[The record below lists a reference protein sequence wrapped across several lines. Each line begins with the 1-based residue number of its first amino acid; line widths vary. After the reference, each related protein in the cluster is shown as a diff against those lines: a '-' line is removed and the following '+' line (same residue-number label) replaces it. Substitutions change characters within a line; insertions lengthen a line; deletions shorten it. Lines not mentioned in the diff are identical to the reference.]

1 MPSGRAIGETGWRAC
16 RPMYIGHMASFTLEC
31 PCGERY
37 HVDDSQAGRRL
48 ACRRC
53 GNQLQIERPTESSRA
68 EGSPAKKARTGRKSR
83 PHSDTKASDYTYPVT
98 IPRTVRWRTAAVL
111 AWGYLGFALVI
122 AALLWGFGDRNALG
136 TVLLFMGRW
145 VFLLPLVLL
154 VPLVAW
160 LRVRLLLP
168 LAMGALVVLG
178 PVMGF
183 RTGWRRLLPAPA
195 GEHLRVVSFNADGD
209 RLPAPMLPVELDR
222 WQAQLVGIQE
232 CGEALA
238 AAVRTLPGWHVH
250 VSRDLCFL
258 SRYPIREAAVMDR
271 SGLDRIKQ
279 SEADEP
285 GGAGYVV
292 RFLLDGPGGPIRAAN
307 LHLETPRKG
316 LEGLMSGDRRRMSN
330 NTDIRGIESKLA
342 REWVTVGTG
351 PLLVLGDF
359 NTPVESVFFRDR
371 WGDLTDAFSVA
382 GVGFGTTKYN
392 GWIGA
397 RIDHVLASDDWH
409 VDRATVDVQRQSDH
423 RALIVDLT
431 LRADAR

>member
-1 MPSGRAIGETGWRAC
+1 
-16 RPMYIGHMASFTLEC
+16 MYIGRMASFTLEC
-31 PCGERY
+31 RCGERY
-37 HVDDSQAGRRL
+37 HVDDSQTGRRL

-53 GNQLQIERPTESSRA
+53 GNELEISRPRETAQLQPKWARRA
-68 EGSPAKKARTGRKSR
+68 RVRRKSR
-83 PHSDTKASDYTYPVT
+83 PQRDIEQPASRQPVT
-98 IPRTVRWRTAAVL
+98 IPRTFRWRVAAVL
-111 AWGYLGFALVI
+111 AWGYLAFAVLI
-122 AALLWGFGDRNALG
+122 AALVWGFGDRNALG

-145 VFLLPLVLL
+145 VFLLPLAAL

-160 LRVRLLLP
+160 LRARLLVP
-168 LAMGALVVLG
+168 LVLGAIIVLG

-183 RTGWRRLLPAPA
+183 RIGWRRLLPAPA
-195 GEHLRVVSFNADGD
+195 GEHVRVVSFNADGN
-209 RLPAPMLPVELDR
+209 RLPGPMLPAELDR
-222 WQAQLVGIQE
+222 WQAQIVGIQE
-232 CGEALA
+232 CGDALS
-238 AAVRTLPGWHVH
+238 AAVRGLSGWHVH

-292 RFLLDGPGGPIRAAN
+292 RFLLDGPRGPIRAAN

-316 LEGLMSGDRRRMSN
+316 LEGLMSGDRRRLRN

-342 REWVTVGTG
+342 HDWVEVGTG
-351 PLLVLGDF
+351 PLVVLGDF
-359 NTPVESVFFRDR
+359 NTPVESAFFRDR

-397 RIDHVLASDDWH
+397 RIDHVLASDEWH
-409 VDRATVDVQRQSDH
+409 VDRATVDVQRLSDH

-431 LRADAR
+431 LRTGAR

>member
-1 MPSGRAIGETGWRAC
+1 M
-16 RPMYIGHMASFTLEC
+16 
-31 PCGERY
+31 
-37 HVDDSQAGRRL
+37 
-48 ACRRC
+48 
-53 GNQLQIERPTESSRA
+53 
-68 EGSPAKKARTGRKSR
+68 
-83 PHSDTKASDYTYPVT
+83 
-98 IPRTVRWRTAAVL
+98 L
-111 AWGYLGFALVI
+111 AWGYLAFALLV
-122 AALLWGFGDRNALG
+122 AALLWGLGDRNVLG

-145 VFLLPLVLL
+145 VFLLPLVVL
-154 VPLVAW
+154 VPVIAW
-160 LRVRLLLP
+160 LRASLLIP
-168 LAMGALVVLG
+168 LALGALVVLG

-183 RTGWRRLLPAPA
+183 RTGWRRLLPSPA
-195 GEHLRVVSFNADGD
+195 GRQLRVVSFNADGD
-209 RLPAPMLPVELDR
+209 RLPAPMLSAELDR
-222 WQAQLVGIQE
+222 WGAQIVGIQE
-232 CGEALA
+232 CGEALS
-238 AAVRTLPGWHVH
+238 AAVRALPGWNVH

-258 SRYPIREAAVMDR
+258 SRFPIRDSAVMDR

-292 RFLLDGPGGPIRAAN
+292 RFLLDAPGGPIRAAN

-330 NTDIRGIESKLA
+330 NTEIRRIESKLA
-342 REWVTVGTG
+342 RDWVSAGTG
-351 PLLVLGDF
+351 PLVVLGDF
-359 NTPVESVFFRDR
+359 NTPVESAFFRDR

-397 RIDHVLASDDWH
+397 RIDHVLTNDAWH
-409 VDRATVDVQRQSDH
+409 VDRATVDVQRLSDH

>member
-1 MPSGRAIGETGWRAC
+1 VA
-16 RPMYIGHMASFTLEC
+16 
-31 PCGERY
+31 
-37 HVDDSQAGRRL
+37 
-48 ACRRC
+48 
-53 GNQLQIERPTESSRA
+53 
-68 EGSPAKKARTGRKSR
+68 
-83 PHSDTKASDYTYPVT
+83 
-98 IPRTVRWRTAAVL
+98 
-111 AWGYLGFALVI
+111 FALVV
-122 AALLWGFGDRNALG
+122 AALLWGLGDRNAVG

-145 VFLLPLVLL
+145 VFLLPLVVL
-154 VPLVAW
+154 VPLVGW
-160 LRVRLLLP
+160 LRMSQLLP
-168 LAMGALVVLG
+168 LALGALIVLG

-183 RTGWRRLLPAPA
+183 RTGWRRILPAPA
-195 GEHLRVVSFNADGD
+195 GEHVRVVSFNVDGD
-209 RLPAPMLPVELDR
+209 RLPVAMLPGELDR
-222 WQAQLVGIQE
+222 WGAQIVGLQE
-232 CGEALA
+232 CGDVLA

-292 RFLLDGPGGPIRAAN
+292 RFLLDGLAGPIRAAN

-316 LEGLMSGDRRRMSN
+316 LEGLMSGDRRRMRN

-342 REWVTVGTG
+342 REWVAVGSG
-351 PLLVLGDF
+351 PLVVIGDF
-359 NTPVESVFFRDR
+359 NTPVESVFFRDQ

-382 GVGFGTTKYN
+382 GTGFGTTKYN

-397 RIDHVLASDDWH
+397 RIDHVLVNDAWH
-409 VDRATVDVQRQSDH
+409 VDRATVDVQRLSDH

-431 LRADAR
+431 LRAGQR

>member
-1 MPSGRAIGETGWRAC
+1 
-16 RPMYIGHMASFTLEC
+16 
-31 PCGERY
+31 
-37 HVDDSQAGRRL
+37 
-48 ACRRC
+48 
-53 GNQLQIERPTESSRA
+53 
-68 EGSPAKKARTGRKSR
+68 
-83 PHSDTKASDYTYPVT
+83 
-98 IPRTVRWRTAAVL
+98 VL
-111 AWGYLGFALVI
+111 AWGYLAFALLV
-122 AALLWGFGDRNALG
+122 AALLWGLGDRNVLG

-145 VFLLPLVLL
+145 VFLLPLVVL
-154 VPLVAW
+154 VPIVAW
-160 LRVRLLLP
+160 LRPSRLLP
-168 LAMGALVVLG
+168 LAIGALVVLG

-195 GEHLRVVSFNADGD
+195 GEHVRVVSFNADGD
-209 RLPAPMLPVELDR
+209 RLPAPMLPSELER
-222 WQAQLVGIQE
+222 WQAQIVGIEE
-232 CGEALA
+232 CGEALS
-238 AAVRTLPGWHVH
+238 AAVRVLPGWHVH

-292 RFLLDGPGGPIRAAN
+292 RFLLDGPRGPIRAAN

-316 LEGLMSGDRRRMSN
+316 LEGLMSGNRRRMRN

-342 REWVTVGTG
+342 RDWVSAGSG
-351 PLLVLGDF
+351 PLVVLGDF
-359 NTPVESVFFRDR
+359 NTPVESAFFRDR

-397 RIDHVLASDDWH
+397 RIDHVLANDDWH
-409 VDRATVDVQRQSDH
+409 VDRATVDVQRGSDH

-431 LRADAR
+431 LRKDAR

>member
-1 MPSGRAIGETGWRAC
+1 
-16 RPMYIGHMASFTLEC
+16 MATFTLEC
-31 PCGERY
+31 RCGERY
-37 HVDDSQAGRRL
+37 HVDDAQAGRRL

-53 GNQLQIERPTESSRA
+53 GNLLAIERPKETAKGRQKSESRTRS
-68 EGSPAKKARTGRKSR
+68 ARTSR
-83 PHSDTKASDYTYPVT
+83 PRSNTKETASAYPVT
-98 IPRTVRWRTAAVL
+98 IPRTFRWKVAAVL
-111 AWGYLGFALVI
+111 AWGYLAFALLV
-122 AALLWGFGDRNALG
+122 AALLWGLGDRNVLG

-145 VFLLPLVLL
+145 VFLLHLVVL
-154 VPLVAW
+154 VPVVAW
-160 LRVRLLLP
+160 LRPSRLFP
-168 LAMGALVVLG
+168 LAIGALVVLG

-195 GEHLRVVSFNADGD
+195 GEHVRVVSFNADGD
-209 RLPAPMLPVELDR
+209 RLPAPMLPSELER
-222 WQAQLVGIQE
+222 WQAQIVGIQE
-232 CGEALA
+232 CGPVLSE
-238 AAVRTLPGWHVH
+238 AVRVLPGWHVH

-292 RFLLDGPGGPIRAAN
+292 RFLLDGPRGPIRAAN

-316 LEGLMSGDRRRMSN
+316 LEGLMSGNRRRMRN

-342 REWVTVGTG
+342 RDWVSAGSG
-351 PLLVLGDF
+351 PLVVLGDF
-359 NTPVESVFFRDR
+359 NTPVESAFFRDR

-397 RIDHVLASDDWH
+397 RIDHVLANDDWH
-409 VDRATVDVQRQSDH
+409 VDRATVDVQRLSDH

-431 LRADAR
+431 LRMDAG

>member
-1 MPSGRAIGETGWRAC
+1 
-16 RPMYIGHMASFTLEC
+16 MYIGRMASFTLEC
-31 PCGERY
+31 RCGEHY

-53 GNQLQIERPTESSRA
+53 GNLLAIERSSGTA
-68 EGSPAKKARTGRKSR
+68 ETRRDEVKRGKRRRTSR
-83 PHSDTKASDYTYPVT
+83 PTGATNEPASAYPVT
-98 IPRTVRWRTAAVL
+98 IPRTLRWRVAAVL
-111 AWGYLGFALVI
+111 AWGYLAFALIVG
-122 AALLWGFGDRNALG
+122 ASLWGFGDRNVLG

-145 VFLLPLVLL
+145 VFLLPLVVL

-160 LRVRLLLP
+160 LRLRLLVP
-168 LAMGALVVLG
+168 LALGALVVLG

-195 GEHLRVVSFNADGD
+195 GQQVRVVSFNADGD
-209 RLPAPMLPVELDR
+209 RLPVQMLPMELDR
-222 WQAQLVGIQE
+222 WQAQIVGFQE
-232 CGEALA
+232 CGEALS
-238 AAVRTLPGWHVH
+238 AAVRTLPGWHAH

-258 SRYPIREAAVMDR
+258 SRFPIREATVMDR

-292 RFLLDGPGGPIRAAN
+292 RFLLDAPGGPIRAAN

-330 NTDIRGIESKLA
+330 NTEIRGIESKLA
-342 REWVTVGTG
+342 RDWVAVGSG
-351 PLLVLGDF
+351 PLVVLGDF
-359 NTPVESVFFRDR
+359 NTPVESVFFRDP

-382 GVGFGTTKYN
+382 GFGLGTTKYN

-397 RIDHVLASDDWH
+397 RIDHVLTNDAWH
-409 VDRATVDVQRQSDH
+409 VDRATVDVQRLSDH

-431 LRADAR
+431 LRTDAR